1 MIHCAS
7 GLLILSIGIVVFIN
21 GTDSVGLMW
30 LLPMQI
36 EIMSQDWLTKYAN
49 KIRHIDLQI

>member
-7 GLLILSIGIVVFIN
+7 GLFILSIGIVVFIN
-21 GTDSVGLMW
+21 GTDPVGLMW

-36 EIMSQDWLTKYAN
+36 EIMSQDWLTK
-49 KIRHIDLQI
+49 